1 MRILMVAP
9 EPFFE
14 PRGTPLSVYHRLKAL
29 GELGHDVHLITYPIG
44 QAVALPRVRIFRAPG
59 LPFLRRV
66 RVGPSWAKIPLD
78 VLLFLRVLARLA
90 RERYDVIHTHEEAS
104 LLGAL
109 LRRLVGLRHI
119 YDMHSSLPQQF
130 ENFAFTN
137 SRVTIRV
144 WTAMEGWAVKASDL
158 VICICPSLTDVVKA
172 IDPERPVLTI
182 ENPMLF
188 EGQAVPDATVAD
200 LRRQWGL
207 AGRPVV
213 LYTGTFE
220 AYQGVDLLL
229 RSVPRVR
236 ATTPDVRVVVV
247 GGEAR
252 QIAPMRAL
260 AAELGVADVVVF
272 TGQRPLAEMPTYFEL
287 ADILVSP
294 RTAGT
299 NTPLKIYSYLASGR
313 PIVAT
318 RILAHTQVLSD
329 EVAVLTAPTPDGV
342 AAGINRLLADDALA
356 ATLAK
361 QARAFAEARFS
372 QGAYRAKVAE
382 AYERLAAL
390 SGRA

>member
-1 MRILMVAP
+1 MVAP

-144 WTAMEGWAVKASDL
+144 WTAMEGWAIKASDL

-188 EGQAVPDATVAD
+188 EGQAVPDATVAE
-200 LRRQWGL
+200 LRQQWGL

-247 GGEAR
+247 GGEAP

-342 AAGINRLLADDALA
+342 AAGISRLLADDALA

-361 QARAFAEARFS
+361 RARAFAEARFS

>member
-1 MRILMVAP
+1 MVAP

-229 RSVPRVR
+229 SSVPRVR

>member
-1 MRILMVAP
+1 MVAP

>member
-14 PRGTPLSVYHRLKAL
+14 PRGTALSVYHRLKAL